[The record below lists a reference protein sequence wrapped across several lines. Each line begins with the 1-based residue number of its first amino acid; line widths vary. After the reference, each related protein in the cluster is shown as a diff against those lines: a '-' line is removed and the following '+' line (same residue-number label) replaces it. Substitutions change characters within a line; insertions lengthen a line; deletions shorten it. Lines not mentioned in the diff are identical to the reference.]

1 MTPSE
6 PAESAVNGQ
15 TRKVDQPPARATR
28 PKKAPELPALER
40 RNWLI
45 HLHYVRRE
53 YEVCKRIIKQ
63 QLAESHSMCEYA
75 NYVQGL
81 ILRQE
86 GKIQESLEQFQVCN
100 ILNPNSSDN
109 IKQMARSLFLLGR
122 HKLAIEAYKQAE
134 NRAEGGDWE
143 ISHNLGVCHLYLK
156 EFDEAKEM
164 LRAALEQSK
173 HEQSFVVLGKVHLM
187 TSDVAGAVNVYK
199 EAVCAFPESPE
210 LNTTLGLLYIQTA
223 NHQAAFEH
231 LGTALAFE
239 PKNSKAILAAG
250 SMMQSHQD
258 YDVAL
263 AKYKVAAQSVPE
275 SPPLWNNIGMCFFGK
290 KKFVASI
297 SCLKRAN
304 YLAPFDWK
312 ILYNLGLVHLT
323 MQQHASAFHFLSASI
338 NLRPSRGQTFMLMA
352 ISLAHL
358 DDPENATAAYDQA
371 VNLDTR
377 DPAVPLNYAVF
388 LNRLGKVPEAAQQM
402 KKFEARVTKLRQTP
416 GLDADPDVLHTASLL
431 AAQMHYTIEIQVGKA
446 RQGKEGK
453 KGGSSEK
460 ETKEKE
466 AKARAR
472 AAKSAMRARSEAELR
487 EKQQD
492 DGEPAQAS

>member
-1 MTPSE
+1 M
-6 PAESAVNGQ
+6 NGQ
-15 TRKVDQPPARATR
+15 TRKVEAGQGSAVLARQQR
-28 PKKAPELPALER
+28 PKKAPELPSLER

-45 HLHYVRRE
+45 HLHYVRKE

-134 NRAEGGDWE
+134 NRAEQGDWE
-143 ISHNLGVCHLYLK
+143 ISHNLGVCYLYLK
-156 EFDEAKEM
+156 EFDEAKVM
-164 LRAALEQSK
+164 LSTALEQGK
-173 HEQSFVVLGKVHLM
+173 HEQTFVVLGKVHLM
-187 TSDVAGAVNVYK
+187 TSDVQGAVGVYK
-199 EAVCAFPESPE
+199 NAVTAFPENPE
-210 LNTTLGLLYIQTA
+210 LNTTLGLLYIQTG

-231 LGTALAFE
+231 LGTALAFD
-239 PKNSKAILAAG
+239 PKNAKAILAAG

-290 KKFVASI
+290 KKSVAAI

-323 MQQHASAFHFLSASI
+323 MQQYASAFHFLSASI

-352 ISLAHL
+352 VSLAHL

-371 VNLDTR
+371 VSLDSR
-377 DPAVPLNYAVF
+377 DPAVPLNFAVF
-388 LNRLGKVPEAAQQM
+388 LARIGKVPAAAKQM
-402 KKFEARVTKLRQTP
+402 KNFEARVIKLRQTP
-416 GLDADPDVLHTASLL
+416 GLDADPDVLQTAGLL
-431 AAQMHYTIEIQVGKA
+431 ASQMSYTLEIPISRARVGREDKKPPSASPTAQ
-446 RQGKEGK
+446 
-453 KGGSSEK
+453 GSD
-460 ETKEKE
+460 KEKE
-466 AKARAR
+466 
-472 AAKSAMRARSEAELR
+472 
-487 EKQQD
+487 
-492 DGEPAQAS
+492 G